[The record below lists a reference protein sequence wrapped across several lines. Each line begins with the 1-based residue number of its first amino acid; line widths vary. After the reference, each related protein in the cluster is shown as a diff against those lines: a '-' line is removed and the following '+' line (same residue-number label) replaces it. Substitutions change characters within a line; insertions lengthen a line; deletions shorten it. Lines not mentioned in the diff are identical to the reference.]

1 MSKGEGGVSD
11 GASIPDEEW
20 ERFLQESEAGVRN
33 APKEPSARAR
43 MVTRRLTEAPE
54 RPDAWRAYQPAPRRR
69 RTVWYAVGTL
79 LVVALVVAAVA
90 PNRVAGWFTGDFS
103 GDGGGTVATAP
114 LAEETARPTA
124 PPGSDGDAE
133 LPTPD
138 EPFRGSPAATWRDGA
153 AGIHL
158 PAARA
163 TGWMTKAQVAD
174 ALARTR
180 DFLVTASLDPA
191 TLRGERPEAAIAQ
204 INPHQADMQDYLAN
218 SFRSP
223 DKDHDPLLLFSRFEP
238 SRVRLAGD
246 VVKTRG
252 RVTFAEGKRGALEVT
267 ADITYVYPLVRA
279 ATGSTEVARTIVRR
293 ETVMSWDDP
302 AKVRTDA
309 GTFSLVSYTA
319 LTTNGGCDPHRG
331 YLMPEFADERADTD
345 EAPGP
350 ATDPYDRSVPVDDLT
365 EPRGADDAHD
375 ARCGRATRT

>member
-1 MSKGEGGVSD
+1 MSKGDGGVSD

-20 ERFLQESEAGVRN
+20 ERFLQESEAGVRD

-43 MVTRRLTEAPE
+43 MVTRRLAEAPE
-54 RPDAWRAYQPAPRRR
+54 RPDAWRAYRPAPRRR

-79 LVVALVVAAVA
+79 LVAALLVAAVA
-90 PNRVAGWFTGDFS
+90 PNRVAGWLTGDFS

-124 PPGSDGDAE
+124 PPGSGGNAG
-133 LPTPD
+133 LPTLD
-138 EPFRGSPAATWRDGA
+138 EPFRGSPAAAWRDGA

-158 PAARA
+158 PAAKA

-180 DFLVTASLDPA
+180 DFLVTSSLDPA

-204 INPHQADMQDYLAN
+204 INPQQDDVQDYLTTA
-218 SFRSP
+218 FRSP
-223 DKDHDPLLLFSRFEP
+223 DKDHDPLLLFSRFQP

-279 ATGSTEVARTIVRR
+279 AAGSTEVARTIVRR

-302 AKVRTDA
+302 AKVRIDA
-309 GTFSLVSYTA
+309 GTFSLVSYNA

-331 YLMPEFADERADTD
+331 YLMPEFADDRARTD

-350 ATDPYDRSVPVDDLT
+350 AMDPYDRNAPMDDLT
-365 EPRGADDAHD
+365 DPRDADADSD
-375 ARCGRATRT
+375 TRCGRATRT